1 MVKADIKEAYRMF
14 PIHPE
19 DQQLLGVPWENSI
32 YIDKA

>member
-14 PIHPE
+14 PINPE
-19 DQQLLGVPWENSI
+19 DQPLLEVPWENSI